1 MKLSRISLLILGA
14 FFLYGYFT
22 NPSEQKF
29 NEFITENTQGSL
41 KDQICNANKSED
53 ILSSLKSLTCN
64 FVADQSSGACCVAD
78 PFGIEQFLSENT
90 IRNNYL
96 IFSIY
101 QVKTPVYKSQ
111 TLGIFNQFFLLY
123 QSSPIDSKNK
133 N

>member
-53 ILSSLKSLTCN
+53 ILSNLKSLTCN
-64 FVADQSSGACCVAD
+64 FVADQSSGA
-78 PFGIEQFLSENT
+78 IEQFLSENT

-123 QSSPIDSKNK
+123 QSSPIDSKN
-133 N
+133 

>member
-1 MKLSRISLLILGA
+1 MH

-53 ILSSLKSLTCN
+53 ILSNLKSLTCN
-64 FVADQSSGACCVAD
+64 FVADQSSGA
-78 PFGIEQFLSENT
+78 IEQFLSENT

-111 TLGIFNQFFLLY
+111 TLGIFNQFFFYFINPL
-123 QSSPIDSKNK
+123 P
-133 N
+133 

>member
-1 MKLSRISLLILGA
+1 MKLSRISLLILA
-14 FFLYGYFT
+14 VFFGYSYFT
-22 NPSEQKF
+22 NPNEQKF
-29 NEFITENTQGSL
+29 NEFITENTQASL
-41 KDQICNANKSED
+41 KDQICNTNKSED

-64 FVADQSSGACCVAD
+64 FVADQSSGA
-78 PFGIEQFLSENT
+78 IEQFLSENT